1 MAALRGLVGPPLV
14 ARTPGR
20 SRAPIGLD
28 ERAQKPPALYASI
41 EHGSSLKL
49 ASGRHQAV
57 GPSLAPV
64 GPSQRAVLARETSG
78 TGRIAW
84 NPPDRPSAL
93 RERTGGPNTK
103 PAGETPESPG
113 QRPTGQNTR
122 RTDVLAAA
130 VAAAVAAADLHR
142 FVTRP

>member
-64 GPSQRAVLARETSG
+64 GPSQRAVLARETTG

-84 NPPDRPSAL
+84 NAPDRPSAL
-93 RERTGGPNTK
+93 RERAGGPNTK
-103 PAGETPESPG
+103 PAGETPRIAWTAP
-113 QRPTGQNTR
+113 N
-122 RTDVLAAA
+122 DVLAAA
-130 VAAAVAAADLHR
+130 VAAAVTAADLHR
-142 FVTRP
+142 FTTRP

>member
-1 MAALRGLVGPPLV
+1 MNGLKK
-14 ARTPGR
+14 
-20 SRAPIGLD
+20 SRFLD
-28 ERAQKPPALYASI
+28 ASI

-49 ASGRHQAV
+49 ATAGHQAV
-57 GPSLAPV
+57 GTSLAPV
-64 GPSQRAVLARETSG
+64 GPSQRAVLARETPG

-84 NPPDRPSAL
+84 NAPDRPSAL

-103 PAGETPESPG
+103 PAGETPRIAWTAP
-113 QRPTGQNTR
+113 N
-122 RTDVLAAA
+122 DVLAAA